1 MTMAKQRLYPEATIS
16 RVIGPDMFEATV
28 DLGFDVIHTRRLR
41 LIGVDSDHVRNL
53 DPDGVKS
60 AIEFFRSRVEGRQVE
75 LRILRKGEY
84 YYARILYGSDSTDL
98 LDEMV
103 TVGLLKKFERSNN
116 GNGNG
121 SVELEQ

>member
-1 MTMAKQRLYPEATIS
+1 MIMTKQRLYPEAMIA

-41 LIGVDSDHVRNL
+41 LLGVDSDHVRNL

-60 AIEFFRSRVEGRQVE
+60 AIEFFRSRVEGHQVE

-84 YYARILYGSDSTDL
+84 YYARIIYGSDSTDL

-103 TVGLLKKFERSNN
+103 TVGLLKRFERSNS
-116 GNGNG
+116 GSG